1 MSDPVSAP
9 TSFWEWLFGGIWIV
23 VSVLIGLLYKK
34 SEDRVDKLEKDMAT
48 KADVT
53 ALIAQQA
60 EFEQNRLEM
69 RQDIVGIHQK
79 IDAASRDLHN
89 QISNNQSTILSAI
102 ASVKK

>member
-1 MSDPVSAP
+1 MSDPASAP
-9 TSFWEWLFGGIWIV
+9 ASFWEWLFGGVWIV

-34 SEDRVDKLEKDMAT
+34 SEERVDKLEEDMAT
-48 KADVT
+48 KADLS
-53 ALIAQQA
+53 ALRAQQA

-69 RQDIVGIHQK
+69 RQDIIGIHQK
-79 IDAASRDLHN
+79 IDTMGRELHA